1 MQRLG
6 LASHTVTIERRAEGK
21 WSPLVSGG
29 SVLPEEAIRFS
40 AHFGAGLF
48 THQNKATFT
57 VIDSSG
63 KVVMGPTEANALIG
77 SGNAWIDANAP
88 IYAGAYTVVVTGEG
102 QRIFGLFDKGGHD
115 QTRTFRVSD
124 SAPPPAH
131 TDAPNGSIIE
141 KLTPDIGDLFGSPW
155 SWVLILV
162 GLLALGIMI

>member
-88 IYAGAYTVVVTGEG
+88 I
-102 QRIFGLFDKGGHD
+102 
-115 QTRTFRVSD
+115 
-124 SAPPPAH
+124 
-131 TDAPNGSIIE
+131 
-141 KLTPDIGDLFGSPW
+141 
-155 SWVLILV
+155 
-162 GLLALGIMI
+162 

>member
-40 AHFGAGLF
+40 AAFGAGAF
-48 THQNKATFT
+48 THTNKATFT
-57 VIDSSG
+57 VIDSTG
-63 KVVMGPTEANALIG
+63 QVVMGPTSANALFG
-77 SGNAWIDANAP
+77 SGNAWIDVNAP
-88 IYAGAYTVVVTGEG
+88 VYAGAYTVVVTGEG
-102 QRIFGLFDKGGHD
+102 QRAFGLFDKGGHD
-115 QTRTFRVSD
+115 IKRTFRVSD

-131 TDAPNGSIIE
+131 TDAPNGSVID